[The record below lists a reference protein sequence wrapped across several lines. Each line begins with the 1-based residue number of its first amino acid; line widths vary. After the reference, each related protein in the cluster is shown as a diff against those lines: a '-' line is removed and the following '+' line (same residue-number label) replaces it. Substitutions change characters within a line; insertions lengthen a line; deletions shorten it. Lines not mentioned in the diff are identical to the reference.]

1 MLEIIDIVSII
12 ISSFLFI
19 ISTFLV
25 FKQEKYLLW
34 VPLFLICTGQML
46 RLPIAVSQIGI
57 LTADLLIPWIIFL
70 WFIKKLI
77 IQRTL
82 PKTHLGL
89 SIYLFIGALTLSLF
103 LAIPT
108 LPTSEFATSLF
119 YLIRQAAYLL
129 FFFPIFEA
137 FTKYDKSKFIKH
149 IFIASIILCILGILQ
164 FIYVP
169 DFTFMAKAEGWD
181 PHIGRLLSTWYDPNF
196 IAGFFAFI
204 ISLFSSLYIDSKEKL
219 KHLGYPL
226 GIILLTS
233 CFILTYSRSGIVA
246 LAVSILIIA
255 ILRARSLLIIGLIG
269 LFLGITISDRFSE
282 RFYGMIDSAIATIT
296 GSLDHDVDLTS
307 QERIASYEQVGIII
321 SDHYLFGIGFNN
333 IKYYKLSK
341 GLVADPNK
349 HSASGSDS
357 SLLNIFMTSGIFGLC
372 FFFYFLYSASRMSL
386 ILFLQSKKY
395 SMAKGFGLGMFAS
408 LIALFFHSF
417 FVNSLLYP
425 LFLLILMPLLGLL
438 ENLYQEMLDISNNS
452 MNKQRQE
459 SIPE

>member
-1 MLEIIDIVSII
+1 MPEIIDNISIIVSLL
-12 ISSFLFI
+12 LFI

-25 FKQEKYLLW
+25 FKHEKYLLW
-34 VPLFLICTGQML
+34 IPLFLICAGQVL
-46 RLPIAVSQIGI
+46 RIPFGVSKIGF
-57 LTADLLIPWIIFL
+57 LTADLLIPWIVFL

-82 PKTHLGL
+82 PKTNLGL
-89 SIYLFIGALTLSLF
+89 SIYLFIGSLAISLF
-103 LAIPT
+103 LAIPS
-108 LPTSEFATSLF
+108 LPTSEFIQGLS
-119 YLIRQAAYLL
+119 YLIRQIAYMLL
-129 FFFPIFEA
+129 FFPMHEA
-137 FTKYDKSKFIKH
+137 FSQYKKSSFLKNA
-149 IFIASIILCILGILQ
+149 FIASILLGALGILQ
-164 FIYVP
+164 FIFVP

-204 ISLFSSLYIDSKEKL
+204 ISLFSCLYIDSKEKL
-219 KHLGYPL
+219 KHIAYPL
-226 GIILLTS
+226 GLLFLTG

-246 LAVSILIIA
+246 LAISVLIIA
-255 ILRARSLLIIGLIG
+255 FLRARSLLIIGLIG

-282 RFYGMIDSAIATIT
+282 RFYGLIDSGIATVT

-307 QERIASYEQVGIII
+307 QERIESYEQVGTII
-321 SDHYLFGIGFNN
+321 SDHYLFGIGFNT

-357 SLLNIFMTSGIFGLC
+357 SLLNIYMTSGIFGLC
-372 FFFYFLYSASRMSL
+372 FFFYFLYTASRMSL
-386 ILFLQSKKY
+386 VLFIKSEKY
-395 SMAKGFGLGMFAS
+395 TTTKGFGLGMFAS

-425 LFLLILMPLLGLL
+425 LFLLILIPLLGIL
-438 ENLYQEMLDISNNS
+438 EGFYQKQLNIPDNS
-452 MNKQRQE
+452 MNK
-459 SIPE
+459 